1 MFCDYQ
7 DNLENTATALKV
19 GDIQN
24 FWERGRILYEETL
37 HFIGR
42 LENPLETM
50 IKLETTDTSYRQ
62 KKLLMSHWQL

>member
-24 FWERGRILYEETL
+24 FWERGRILYEGTL
-37 HFIGR
+37 HFIRR

-50 IKLETTDTSYRQ
+50 IKLETINTSYLQ